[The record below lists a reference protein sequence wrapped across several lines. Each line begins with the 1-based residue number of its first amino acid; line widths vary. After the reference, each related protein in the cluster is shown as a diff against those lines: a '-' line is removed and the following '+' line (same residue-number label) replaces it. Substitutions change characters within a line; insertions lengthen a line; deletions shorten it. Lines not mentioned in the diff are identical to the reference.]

1 LRQTESKLNK
11 YLKQTMKITKV
22 TIAGSGVLGSQIAF
36 QTAFHGYAVMVY
48 DISDDI
54 LEKSLLRNWEISQG

>member
-1 LRQTESKLNK
+1 
-11 YLKQTMKITKV
+11 MKIKSN
-22 TIAGSGVLGSQIAF
+22 ISGQCVLGSQIAF

-54 LEKSLLRNWEISQG
+54 LEKSKLL

>member
-1 LRQTESKLNK
+1 
-11 YLKQTMKITKV
+11 MKITKV

-54 LEKSLLRNWEISQG
+54 LEKSKTTFKKWRFLQG